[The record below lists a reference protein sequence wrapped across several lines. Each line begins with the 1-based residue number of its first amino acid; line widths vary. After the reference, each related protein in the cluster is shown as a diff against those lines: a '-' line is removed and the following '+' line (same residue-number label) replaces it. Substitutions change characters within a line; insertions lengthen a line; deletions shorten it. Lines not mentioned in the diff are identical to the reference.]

1 MIKQQRASYSPNGM
15 VSNKPIGLR
24 LSIDELNQVKNM
36 AATENRSLASMTRIL
51 CMKGLEVI
59 NQEKQT
65 A

>member
-1 MIKQQRASYSPNGM
+1 MKRERPTYSPNGM
-15 VSNKPIGLR
+15 VSDKPIGLR

-36 AATENRSLASMTRIL
+36 AASENRSLANMTRIL
-51 CMKGLEVI
+51 CLKGMEVL